1 VGELVALAG
10 IYRRL
15 VGARI
20 RGDWQYRAS
29 FVLFLLSQTVV
40 AGIDFAVILVL
51 FGRIDALT
59 GWTLEEV
66 ALLYGVSG
74 TAFGLGD
81 VFISQVETASARIKA
96 GTFDQLLIRPVP
108 ALLQLSGVEF
118 ALRRLGRLVQPLIV
132 LIVSLRLVHVDW
144 TLASVALVA
153 AAVASGTAIYGALW
167 VITSSISFWAVD
179 SQEVASAFTYGGF
192 TLSQYP
198 VDVFGAWLRRLVT
211 FAVPIAFV
219 AYLPATEL
227 LDKPVALDLPR
238 WIGWSSPAVAV
249 AMVLLAR
256 AVWTTAIRHH
266 RSTGS

>member
-1 VGELVALAG
+1 VAELVALAG

-29 FVLFLLSQTVV
+29 FVLFLISQTVV
-40 AGIDFAVILVL
+40 AAIDFAVILVL
-51 FGRIDALT
+51 FGRIDALA
-59 GWTLEEV
+59 GWTLPEV
-66 ALLYGVSG
+66 AFLYGVSG
-74 TAFGLGD
+74 TAFGIGD

-96 GTFDQLLIRPVP
+96 GTFDQLLVRPVP
-108 ALLQLSGVEF
+108 ALLQLSAVEF

-132 LIVSLRLVHVDW
+132 LVISLRLLDVNW
-144 TLASVALVA
+144 TLSSAALVA
-153 AAVASGTAIYGALW
+153 AAIASGIAIYGSIW

-227 LDKPVALDLPR
+227 LHKPIALDLPR

-249 AMVLLAR
+249 AMVLIAR